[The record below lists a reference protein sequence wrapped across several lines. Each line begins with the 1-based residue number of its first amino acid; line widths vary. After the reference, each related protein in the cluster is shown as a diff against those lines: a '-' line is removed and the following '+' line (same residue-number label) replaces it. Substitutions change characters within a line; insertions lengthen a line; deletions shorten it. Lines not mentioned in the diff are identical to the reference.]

1 MSLFTRSIKIVALAG
16 LFALAVGN
24 VSAQVVAE
32 DRATCD
38 RAYKPQVGQQG
49 KDVIWVPTPDEV
61 VQRMLQVAKVTPKD
75 IVYDLGAGDGKIA
88 IAAGKLGAT
97 SVGIEYNP
105 DMAKLAQC
113 YVQAE
118 KLTGKTRIVQGDVF
132 ESDFR
137 DATVVTMY
145 LLPELNVRL
154 LPKLLKDLKPGT
166 RIVSHAF
173 QMGTWEPEQTLD
185 VGGRA
190 DLLLDHSRAWHSV
203 ICGCDGCKPSEPVR
217 GRSCDVFPHALLAF
231 PFRAASIVATSIF
244 LICIIASNAR
254 FATSPPLAIASVRT
268 RGVICHDRPHLSL
281 HQPHALSCAAV
292 ADDRVPVA
300 VGLGLVVGRD
310 LERERLAVLELRPA
324 VEADAGHAQ
333 TVNSTVST
341 SPFFPPGKSD
351 GARCTAPTVLSGNVA
366 A

>member
-1 MSLFTRSIKIVALAG
+1 MSLFTRSTKIVALAA
-16 LFALAVGN
+16 LFALAAGN
-24 VSAQVVAE
+24 ASAQVVAE

-38 RAYKPQVGQQG
+38 RAYKPQVGQEG
-49 KDVIWVPTPDEV
+49 KDVVWVPTPDEV

-88 IAAGKLGAT
+88 IAAGKLGAR

-118 KLTGKTRIVQGDVF
+118 KLTDKTRIVQGDVF

-173 QMGTWEPEQTLD
+173 RMGTWEPQQTLD

-190 DLLLDHSRAWHSV
+190 VYFWTIPAP
-203 ICGCDGCKPSEPVR
+203 GTP
-217 GRSCDVFPHALLAF
+217 AY
-231 PFRAASIVATSIF
+231 AAAM
-244 LICIIASNAR
+244 
-254 FATSPPLAIASVRT
+254 
-268 RGVICHDRPHLSL
+268 
-281 HQPHALSCAAV
+281 AA
-292 ADDRVPVA
+292 A
-300 VGLGLVVGRD
+300 
-310 LERERLAVLELRPA
+310 
-324 VEADAGHAQ
+324 
-333 TVNSTVST
+333 
-341 SPFFPPGKSD
+341 K
-351 GARCTAPTVLSGNVA
+351 
-366 A
+366 

>member
-1 MSLFTRSIKIVALAG
+1 MSLFNRSIKIVAIGG
-16 LFALAVGN
+16 LFALALGN

-32 DRATCD
+32 ERATCD
-38 RAYKPQVGQQG
+38 RAYKPQVGQEG
-49 KDVIWVPTPDEV
+49 KDVVWVPTPDEV

-97 SVGIEYNP
+97 SIGIEYNP

-118 KLTGKTRIVQGDVF
+118 KLTKTRIVQGDVF

-173 QMGTWEPEQTLD
+173 QMGTWKPEQTLD

-190 DLLLDHSRAWHSV
+190 VYFWTIPAP
-203 ICGCDGCKPSEPVR
+203 GTPSY
-217 GRSCDVFPHALLAF
+217 
-231 PFRAASIVATSIF
+231 AAAMAAT
-244 LICIIASNAR
+244 
-254 FATSPPLAIASVRT
+254 
-268 RGVICHDRPHLSL
+268 
-281 HQPHALSCAAV
+281 
-292 ADDRVPVA
+292 
-300 VGLGLVVGRD
+300 
-310 LERERLAVLELRPA
+310 
-324 VEADAGHAQ
+324 
-333 TVNSTVST
+333 
-341 SPFFPPGKSD
+341 K
-351 GARCTAPTVLSGNVA
+351 
-366 A
+366 

>member
-1 MSLFTRSIKIVALAG
+1 MSLFTRSTKIVALAV
-16 LFALAVGN
+16 LLALAVVN

-32 DRATCD
+32 ERATCD
-38 RAYKPQVGQQG
+38 RAYKPQVGQEG
-49 KDVIWVPTPDEV
+49 KDVVWVPTPDEV

-97 SVGIEYNP
+97 SIGIEYNP

-118 KLTGKTRIVQGDVF
+118 KLTKTRIVQGDVF

-173 QMGTWEPEQTLD
+173 QMGTWKPEQTLD
-185 VGGRA
+185 VGGRMVYFWTIPA
-190 DLLLDHSRAWHSV
+190 P
-203 ICGCDGCKPSEPVR
+203 GTPSY
-217 GRSCDVFPHALLAF
+217 AAAM
-231 PFRAASIVATSIF
+231 AAS
-244 LICIIASNAR
+244 
-254 FATSPPLAIASVRT
+254 
-268 RGVICHDRPHLSL
+268 
-281 HQPHALSCAAV
+281 
-292 ADDRVPVA
+292 
-300 VGLGLVVGRD
+300 
-310 LERERLAVLELRPA
+310 
-324 VEADAGHAQ
+324 
-333 TVNSTVST
+333 
-341 SPFFPPGKSD
+341 K
-351 GARCTAPTVLSGNVA
+351 
-366 A
+366 

>member
-1 MSLFTRSIKIVALAG
+1 MSFLNRSIKIVALAG
-16 LFALAVGN
+16 LFTLAVGN
-24 VSAQVVAE
+24 VTAQVVAE
-32 DRATCD
+32 ERATCD
-38 RAYKPQVGQQG
+38 RAYKPTVGQEG
-49 KDVIWVPTPDEV
+49 KDVVWVPTPDEV

-88 IAAGKLGAT
+88 IAAGKLGAR

-118 KLTGKTRIVQGDVF
+118 KLTAKTRIVQGDVF

-173 QMGTWEPEQTLD
+173 QMGTWKPEQTLD

-190 DLLLDHSRAWHSV
+190 VYFWTIPAP
-203 ICGCDGCKPSEPVR
+203 GTPSYAE
-217 GRSCDVFPHALLAF
+217 AM
-231 PFRAASIVATSIF
+231 AAT
-244 LICIIASNAR
+244 
-254 FATSPPLAIASVRT
+254 
-268 RGVICHDRPHLSL
+268 
-281 HQPHALSCAAV
+281 
-292 ADDRVPVA
+292 
-300 VGLGLVVGRD
+300 
-310 LERERLAVLELRPA
+310 
-324 VEADAGHAQ
+324 
-333 TVNSTVST
+333 
-341 SPFFPPGKSD
+341 K
-351 GARCTAPTVLSGNVA
+351 
-366 A
+366 